1 MTCIKYNGHSHQ
13 TCQILVV
20 AGTLRAE
27 KTVSLG
33 EIERV
38 GDADVNDTLARAM
51 ETGQWETVP
60 SKSHAR
66 GVAPKNYAVRF

>member
-1 MTCIKYNGHSHQ
+1 MTTIRYNGHSQQ
-13 TCQILVV
+13 TCQIRVT
-20 AGTLRAE
+20 AGQTCIE

-38 GDADVNDTLARAM
+38 GDADVNDTLAKAM

-60 SKSHAR
+60 SKTYAR
-66 GVAPKNYAVRF
+66 GCSPRNYAAKF

>member
-1 MTCIKYNGHSHQ
+1 MTEIRYNGHSQQ
-13 TCQILVV
+13 TAQIRVT
-20 AGTLRAE
+20 AGAVKAE
-27 KTVSLG
+27 KTVSIG

-38 GDADVNDTLARAM
+38 GDADVSDTLARAM

-60 SKSHAR
+60 SKTNAR